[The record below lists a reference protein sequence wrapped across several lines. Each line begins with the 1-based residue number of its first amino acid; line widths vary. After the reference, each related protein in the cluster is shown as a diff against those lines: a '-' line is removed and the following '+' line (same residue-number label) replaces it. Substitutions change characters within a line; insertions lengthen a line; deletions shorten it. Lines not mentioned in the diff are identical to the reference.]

1 MVLVGGSAW
10 AGDKTVVKYS
20 FDDAN
25 SPSLTA
31 GSRVSFDY
39 DKTSV
44 ITSTKFLNAWNNA
57 NGDPGPTTVSLGSTD
72 LSGETWTL
80 SFEWAACGG
89 CNSKPDHTTL
99 KAGDTNL
106 FDLTG
111 NSNWNTTVTLTYSG
125 SDGTQTLPVPGCNK
139 SYRFTA
145 GVGNQLNT
153 TDYWHHI
160 VVTGSAEGVKMTIT
174 NSSTGTAV
182 VENIVLSETNVNPT
196 SLILEPCCGGGIGID
211 ELSLTYYVEGDV
223 IQTPIAAYT
232 AVNGNERTITATCDT
247 EGATIQYS
255 TDGTSWTDGASL
267 TVSVSGNVY
276 FKAVKGTSESDVLT
290 FAAVAG
296 EAITLN
302 APAIVR
308 SDNTTV
314 TITADQANLLLSP
327 TATIT
332 YEYGNEKGSFTGSKT
347 LTVAA
352 DATITAYAEAT
363 GYTTSA
369 TSELAVALFPTY
381 VNKIENTAAAT
392 QGWSANAFSEETK
405 TVSERTYAALML
417 DDAQWG
423 TNVYFQ
429 TDGAWGFRASGNW
442 YINSDTEESW
452 ILMPNMKKGDII
464 VVDASYPASSTVN
477 ATYSKYAYGTKF
489 AYEVTEDGD
498 VELAFKKIDA
508 NTMDYLYGVYAYTAM
523 TEAEIALFDAKAAF
537 QADITAAKA
546 IETEGKEGVE
556 ALQTAIATAETAL
569 AAEDATTESLTNA
582 KNALVEAVAAFVEA
596 NKPAFDP
603 ATAIVNAGFNPEADP
618 LGWDKV
624 TSAQYYDLGMGL
636 IGTYQV
642 RGEHPAATVDETHL
656 ATEFAA
662 GLECRWQTS
671 YAAFTQTTAELPAG
685 AYKLTF
691 DVENTNA
698 TTTKANYE
706 NRFNVTVG
714 ETTYADEST
723 EWMDGK
729 SAWTTHTIAF
739 TLTEASPITI
749 SLGYGTGSN
758 NFGVGNTPALFV
770 SHLTLEAINS
780 IEIALIDLQT
790 VIEAAQAKAATYTV
804 GTELFTYAESEIKPL
819 NDAIATAQAAYTAA
833 ESAEAVKSATETL
846 NAFVATFAPV
856 MNKPAADKEYVIT
869 NKNAELALSIGNEAV
884 KIETEGVVKFTEV
897 EGGWVL
903 SNNLET
909 PEYVFKTTG
918 NTWTLST
925 TANKD
930 ESYVVNFNLA
940 DGAYTIQG
948 ANGLFGTDNI
958 TEGSAVYA
966 NKAQSNNGL
975 WTIAEYVAPVEPED
989 YTSYIVNADLTGEG
1003 GFDATETKGF
1013 DGSGIVKVS
1022 SGKVIDFKQTIANL
1036 PAGKYKV
1043 TAQAAYRYSDG
1054 EAREADSIA
1063 AGVNTKFAK
1072 LYATVGT
1079 TTVDTL
1085 VQNRYDGA
1093 SETNLFNGEGGVS
1106 VVNEKY
1112 VPNSSDAVKA
1122 WFAAG
1127 KYVNEVVFN
1136 LPADGAV
1143 TIGIVKT
1150 QSPEES
1156 DYTVIGPWTLTR
1168 LGDAEVE
1175 PEPEPEPEPFFADG
1189 KYYIY
1194 NNGTKNYLAA
1204 GADWGTHAVVNATG
1218 LDYTLTQADGKY
1230 TIDSQVSNGGESHF
1244 LNGEWND
1251 GAAMGWTFAAVEGKE
1266 GVYTISNG
1274 EKFLTAAENNL
1285 VTLADDAT
1293 AEAAQ
1298 WSLKTLEAR
1307 IAELA
1312 TATAEAPVNATF
1324 LIQDANF
1331 GRNDL
1336 RKSAWTI
1343 EAANKNLSGGNNTNN
1358 CAESFHSTFTLSQVL
1373 AGAPKGVYA
1382 MTAQGFYRQDGAVN
1396 DTVPYFFANDE
1407 KMTFPVKTGTENS
1420 MSDAS
1425 ASFSAGNY
1433 TIDPIFVEV
1442 TEAGQLTIGAKCDT
1456 TTVWAIWD
1464 NFVLSYYGAEATI
1477 DQAKNAAIIKEL
1489 AELRAK
1495 ATELKEQVEVAVVKT
1510 AVEDALTATAN
1521 VEGAEAINAAIA
1533 TMKEAVDKADASVSA
1548 KAKLANMKQL
1558 VDATNVYTAE
1568 ALNEYYTQWE
1578 VKYQDGTITKAEAA
1592 ALQDPFVVTGWH
1604 AALTC
1609 DNFLLSAWDT
1619 NPDFQ
1624 NARYYINSWSTEGNN
1639 DGSEFKVPFFEYWT
1653 GDDNSLAKDTLTATM
1668 KNLKPGYYEV
1678 SAWVRVRAKNGYTA
1692 PAYGIAL
1699 QANDGEAVNVADGA
1713 QIGESQFYLKEV
1725 TAAGFVAEDS
1735 VLKIKF
1741 NVAEDNNIS
1750 WLSFKNVKF
1759 EKKPAPVVPIDG
1771 INYSWESPEGDPM
1784 QWGGTIAYVNG
1795 DGERLNYLNSGY
1807 YTICLNGK
1815 KANLPDTVA
1824 SANAGKMVITLDKPL
1839 HAGDTIAY
1847 TAYLNKNT
1855 SKEASAYIL
1864 FENGTA
1870 VEGEVFGDEAN
1881 IDAAFNGV
1889 PTLKY
1894 TIVPA
1899 EAAGSKTI
1907 TLTRSK
1913 TGTNLFITK
1922 LQVIATQLELTLDV
1936 ERYPGMGYGAQEAT
1950 VDFARAKA
1958 YLGVEEITT
1967 DMLRIVN
1974 PNDSLISDYAP
1985 FDGWFNGEGAA
1996 ETWNSLNEPDPKKAG
2011 ICVKF
2016 FEAIPEGKFSIC
2028 DMNGADSIG
2037 AVYTT
2042 KWALVANEKQVTY
2055 TINVKFV
2062 EKPVIALTLADLNKV
2077 DEQTVALTSELG
2089 KCYEGL
2095 TADVD
2100 VAAILAKLEV
2110 ASLNDVTI
2118 YAVQSDGSL
2127 DDNYKLSTTDGWRN
2141 AAGDWQTW
2149 GNDAYFFVKTDFA
2162 LESGQIYAA
2171 GGMDGKNTT
2180 EDWENPATYTATY
2193 AFVKGN
2199 DTHDAVVL
2207 KVTLTYTVPT
2217 GINAIARDAQNAD
2230 IYNINGQ
2237 KVNKAQKGLYIINGK
2252 KTVVK

>member
-57 NGDPGPTTVSLGSTD
+57 NGDPGSTTVSMGSTD

-111 NSNWNTTVTLTYSG
+111 NSNWNTTVTLTYAG

-392 QGWSANAFSEETK
+392 NGWSANAFSEETK

-429 TDGAWGFRASGNW
+429 TDGAWGFRSSGNW

-546 IETEGKEGVE
+546 IETEGKNEVE
-556 ALQTAIATAETAL
+556 ALAAAITAAETAL

-582 KNALVEAVAAFVEA
+582 KNALAEAVAAFEEA

-624 TSAQYYDLGMGL
+624 TSAQFYDLGMGL

-662 GLECRWQTS
+662 GLECRWSTN
-671 YAAFTQTTAELPAG
+671 YAVFTQTTAELPAG
-685 AYKLTF
+685 SYKLTF

-780 IEIALIDLQT
+780 IEIALIDLQAA
-790 VIEAAQAKAATYTV
+790 IEAAQAKAATYTV
-804 GTELFTYAESEIKPL
+804 GTEFFTYAESEIKPL

-833 ESAEAVKSATETL
+833 ESAEAVKIATETL

-930 ESYVVNFNLA
+930 EAYVVNFNLA

-948 ANGLFGTDNI
+948 ANGLFGTDN
-958 TEGSAVYA
+958 TAEGSAVYA

-975 WTIAEYVAPVEPED
+975 WTIAEYVAPEPVKTD
-989 YTSYIVNADLTGEG
+989 YTEYIVNADLTAAEIGWNAEG
-1003 GFDATETKGF
+1003 TKTSDYKEGA
-1013 DGSGIVKVS
+1013 GIVKVGS
-1022 SGKVIDFKQTIANL
+1022 ASAFDFKQTIANL

-1043 TAQAAYRYSDG
+1043 TAQAAYRYGADETA
-1054 EAREADSIA
+1054 EAAAIA
-1063 AGVNTKFAK
+1063 AETDTKLVQ
-1072 LYATVGT
+1072 LYATVGEK
-1079 TTVDTL
+1079 TVSAK

-1093 SETNLFNGEGGVS
+1093 SETDYANGDGS
-1106 VVNEKY
+1106 VTVNEKF
-1112 VPNSSDAVKA
+1112 VPNSSNAVKA

-1127 KYVNEVVFN
+1127 QYVNEVIFN

-1143 TIGIVKT
+1143 TIGINRT
-1150 QSPEES
+1150 GTPES

-1175 PEPEPEPEPFFADG
+1175 PEPTPEPGTDMTAKIVNPSFEDGTTGWTYEPSNDHGAKENSNATYTMSNCDG
-1189 KYYIY
+1189 DHMFNIWSSGNAISQKVV
-1194 NNGTKNYLAA
+1194 NLPNGTYKLK
-1204 GADWGTHAVVNATG
+1204 AVIATDANQKVQLNANDKSVQIEAVGKETG
-1218 LDYTLTQADGKY
+1218 
-1230 TIDSQVSNGGESHF
+1230 
-1244 LNGEWND
+1244 
-1251 GAAMGWTFAAVEGKE
+1251 VEGELEFNVLDNTATIGAE
-1266 GVYTISNG
+1266 GVNKYWYKVDNFRLTYVKGFDTAELVTAYETALAEAQAIEGDMNADVKTALDAAISTEVDKTNADALTSATAA
-1274 EKFLTAAENNL
+1274 LTAA
-1285 VTLADDAT
+1285 T
-1293 AEAAQ
+1293 
-1298 WSLKTLEAR
+1298 
-1307 IAELA
+1307 
-1312 TATAEAPVNATF
+1312 
-1324 LIQDANF
+1324 
-1331 GRNDL
+1331 
-1336 RKSAWTI
+1336 SA
-1343 EAANKNLSGGNNTNN
+1343 
-1358 CAESFHSTFTLSQVL
+1358 
-1373 AGAPKGVYA
+1373 
-1382 MTAQGFYRQDGAVN
+1382 
-1396 DTVPYFFANDE
+1396 
-1407 KMTFPVKTGTENS
+1407 
-1420 MSDAS
+1420 
-1425 ASFSAGNY
+1425 
-1433 TIDPIFVEV
+1433 
-1442 TEAGQLTIGAKCDT
+1442 
-1456 TTVWAIWD
+1456 
-1464 NFVLSYYGAEATI
+1464 
-1477 DQAKNAAIIKEL
+1477 
-1489 AELRAK
+1489 AK
-1495 ATELKEQVEVAVVKT
+1495 ASVA
-1510 AVEDALTATAN
+1510 AF
-1521 VEGAEAINAAIA
+1521 
-1533 TMKEAVDKADASVSA
+1533 A
-1548 KAKLANMKQL
+1548 KAKEILPKMKEL

-1568 ALNEYYTQWE
+1568 AYENYYSKWVAKLDEKTL
-1578 VKYQDGTITKAEAA
+1578 TAEEGN
-1592 ALQDPFVVTGWH
+1592 ALQDPFIVTGWH
-1604 AALTC
+1604 ANITV

-1624 NARYYINSWSTEGNN
+1624 DAPYYINSWSVEGES
-1639 DGSEFKVPFFEYWT
+1639 DGSNFKVPFFEYWT
-1653 GDDNSLAKDTLTATM
+1653 GDANSLGERTLTATM
-1668 KNLKPGYYEV
+1668 NGLEAGDYDV
-1678 SAWVRVRAKNGYTA
+1678 TAWVRVRAKNGYTA
-1692 PAYGIAL
+1692 PAYGITL
-1699 QANDGEAVNVADGA
+1699 SANDGEAVNVAAGD
-1713 QIGESQFYLKEV
+1713 QVGESQFYLKEF
-1725 TAAGFVAEDS
+1725 TATGTVAADG
-1735 VLKIKF
+1735 VLNIKF
-1741 NVAEDNNIS
+1741 NVAADNNIS

-1759 EKKPAPVVPIDG
+1759 EKKAPVVEPIEG
-1771 INYSWESPEGDPM
+1771 ISYSWESPEGEPIE
-1784 QWGGTIAYVNG
+1784 WGGTIAYVNG

-2062 EKPVIALTLADLNKV
+2062 EKPVITLTFADLNKV
-2077 DEQTVALTSELG
+2077 DEKTVALTSELG